1 MATRKQE
8 KEFKDMMPSLDD
20 VLEWIST
27 ELSPEDI
34 YDDDLEDKLGTWATE
49 NGYVFEDEV
58 DHEGWAEE
66 NGYVLEDE
74 VDYEAWASENGYVDE
89 DEVDHETWAD
99 ENGYVLVDEIDY
111 EGWAKENGYVLADD
125 ESVDAAWPFPV
136 TKNKR

>member
-34 YDDDLEDKLGTWATE
+34 YDDDLEDKLGTWAT
-49 NGYVFEDEV
+49 
-58 DHEGWAEE
+58 E